1 MKILIT
7 GICGFV
13 GSIIARELLVH
24 ADFGSLQIA
33 GVDNLSR
40 PGSSL
45 NRTSLQKLGID
56 VCHGDIRLASDF
68 ELLGQADWVI
78 DAAANPAV
86 LAGVD
91 GHVSS
96 RQVIEHNLM
105 GTLNLLEFCKGHKS
119 GLIVLSTSRVYCI
132 KKLLEVS
139 MEVVNN
145 AYQPAKQVAWPK
157 GFSERGIN
165 EIFSTAAP
173 ISLYGATKLASEQLA
188 LEYGSA
194 FDFPVWI
201 NRCGVLAG
209 AGQFGRSDQ
218 GIFSYWINSWLQ
230 RRPLK
235 YIGFGGAGHQVR
247 DCLHPR
253 DLVPLLKKQMN
264 ANRCEKD
271 PIICLGGGPGNS
283 ISLLMLSVWCEQR
296 FGKHKIIKD
305 QTKRPFDVPWL
316 VMDTARANALWNWKV
331 QTPLDE
337 LLEEI
342 ATHAEKNPDW
352 LDVSA

>member
-1 MKILIT
+1 VKILIT

-13 GSIIARELLVH
+13 GSTIARELLAH

-45 NRTSLQKLGID
+45 NRTALHKLGIH
-56 VCHGDIRLASDF
+56 VSHGDIRLASDL
-68 ELLGQADWVI
+68 ELLSLADWVI

-91 GHVSS
+91 GRASS
-96 RQVIEHNLM
+96 RQLIEHNLVA
-105 GTLNLLEFCKGHKS
+105 TLNLLEFCKGHKI
-119 GLIVLSTSRVYCI
+119 GLIMLSTSRVYCI

-139 MEVVNN
+139 MEVFNK
-145 AYQPAKQVAWPK
+145 AYQPAKGITWPR
-157 GFSERGIN
+157 GFSEEGIS
-165 EIFSTAAP
+165 EEFSTAAP
-173 ISLYGATKLASEQLA
+173 TSLYGATKLASEQLA

-201 NRCGVLAG
+201 NRCGVLSG
-209 AGQFGRSDQ
+209 AGQFGRTDQ
-218 GIFSYWINSWLQ
+218 GIFSYWINAWSQ

-235 YIGFGGAGHQVR
+235 YIGFDGEGHQVR

-253 DLVPLLKKQMN
+253 DLVPLLQKQMN
-264 ANRCEKD
+264 VSKHEKD
-271 PIICLGGGPGNS
+271 PIICLGGGRRNS
-283 ISLLMLSVWCEQR
+283 MSLAMLSAWCEER
-296 FGKHKIIKD
+296 FGKHIVMKD

-316 VMDTARANALWNWKV
+316 VMDTARASANWNWTV
-331 QTPLDE
+331 QTSLAE
-337 LLEEI
+337 VLEEI

>member
-13 GSIIARELLVH
+13 GSTIARELLAH
-24 ADFGSLQIA
+24 ADFGSLQII
-33 GVDNLSR
+33 GVDNFSR
-40 PGSSL
+40 PGSNL
-45 NRTSLQKLGID
+45 NRTPLQKLGID
-56 VCHGDIRLASDF
+56 VCHGDIRLASDL

-91 GHVSS
+91 GRASS
-96 RQVIEHNLM
+96 RQLIEHNLM
-105 GTLNLLEFCKGHKS
+105 GTLNLLEFCKGHKT
-119 GLIVLSTSRVYCI
+119 GLILLSTSRVYCI

-145 AYQPAKQVAWPK
+145 AYQPAKQTTWPK
-157 GFSERGIN
+157 GLSEKGLN
-165 EIFSTAAP
+165 EKFSTAAP

-201 NRCGVLAG
+201 SRCGVLAG
-209 AGQFGRSDQ
+209 AGQFGRGDQ
-218 GIFSYWINSWLQ
+218 GIFSYWIHSWLQ

-235 YIGFGGAGHQVR
+235 YIGFGGEGHQVR

-253 DLVPLLKKQMN
+253 DLVPLLQKQMN
-264 ANRCEKD
+264 ATRPEED
-271 PIICLGGGPGNS
+271 PIICLGGGQRNS
-283 ISLLMLSVWCEQR
+283 ISLAMLSAWCEER
-296 FGKHKIIKD
+296 FGKHKIMKD
-305 QTKRPFDVPWL
+305 QAKRPFDVPWL
-316 VMDTARANALWNWKV
+316 VMDTARASANWNWKV
-331 QTPLDE
+331 QTPLAE
-337 LLEEI
+337 VLEEI